1 MNGFSGIFTDA
12 LNIILTLDNEFYGI
26 ISLSL
31 QVSFSAILLSCL
43 FAIPLAAILSI
54 KQFKFKSI
62 IIILINSLMA
72 LPPVT
77 VGLILYLLLSSRGI
91 FGYLDL
97 LYSPT
102 AMIIAQFIIVSPI
115 ILGLS
120 KKTIDNLFIIF
131 KEYFISINASSF
143 MVAKTLIW
151 ESRYELIVNGIVGLG
166 RALSEVGAIIIVGG
180 NIAHVTRVMT
190 SSIVLETSR
199 GDLSLALALGIS
211 LIIIAILIN
220 IIIYMFYN
228 KASKT

>member
-26 ISLSL
+26 ILLSL
-31 QVSFSAILLSCL
+31 QVSFTAILLSCL

-54 KQFKFKSI
+54 KQFRFKSLI
-62 IIILINSLMA
+62 MILINSLMA

-91 FGYLDL
+91 LGYLDL

-120 KKTIDNLFIIF
+120 KKTIDNLFLVF
-131 KEYFISINASSF
+131 KEYFISINATTF
-143 MVAKTLIW
+143 KIAKTLIW
-151 ESRYELIVNGIVGLG
+151 ESR
-166 RALSEVGAIIIVGG
+166 
-180 NIAHVTRVMT
+180 H
-190 SSIVLETSR
+190 
-199 GDLSLALALGIS
+199 
-211 LIIIAILIN
+211 
-220 IIIYMFYN
+220 
-228 KASKT
+228 